1 MARTVLHG
9 TTIIEER
16 TAQGKGFRGAFKGYS
31 SGWKRVRAALG
42 LETAKVNLEFGYERK
57 KGTPVSGGERVMA
70 QEQDRWQK
78 RPSMLAALQGKVV
91 NRSTGEIFFSHGTI
105 DYELICFVKHKN
117 IDTARNQIA
126 EAIDE
131 KLDTD
136 RTRGGYAI
144 DTQVISVEVDDGTI
158 DPIGG
163 VIVTVQILYSY
174 TRGDA

>member
-1 MARTVLHG
+1 MSVRENIAANIVTALSAISTPNVKKVTRESFDFDKLSNAQFPAILV
-9 TTIIEER
+9 R
-16 TAQGKGFRGAFKGYS
+16 TAN
-31 SGWKRVRAALG
+31 
-42 LETAKVNLEFGYERK
+42 ETREDA
-57 KGTPVSGGERVMA
+57 SMGGSATSR
-70 QEQDRWQK
+70 
-78 RPSMLAALQGKVV
+78 
-91 NRSTGEIFFSHGTI
+91 HGTI

-131 KLDTD
+131 KLDED
-136 RTRGGYAI
+136 RTRDGHAI

>member
-1 MARTVLHG
+1 MSVRENIASNIVTALSAISTPKVKKVTREPFDFDKLSNAQFPAILV
-9 TTIIEER
+9 R
-16 TAQGKGFRGAFKGYS
+16 TAN
-31 SGWKRVRAALG
+31 
-42 LETAKVNLEFGYERK
+42 ETREDA
-57 KGTPVSGGERVMA
+57 SMGGSATSR
-70 QEQDRWQK
+70 
-78 RPSMLAALQGKVV
+78 
-91 NRSTGEIFFSHGTI
+91 HGTI
-105 DYELICFVKHKN
+105 DYELVCFVKHKN

-131 KLDTD
+131 KLDED
-136 RTRGGYAI
+136 RTRGGHAI

>member
-1 MARTVLHG
+1 MSVRENIAANIVTALTAISTPNVKKATREPFDFNKLSNAQFPAILV
-9 TTIIEER
+9 R
-16 TAQGKGFRGAFKGYS
+16 TANETREDASMGGS
-31 SGWKRVRAALG
+31 STSR
-42 LETAKVNLEFGYERK
+42 
-57 KGTPVSGGERVMA
+57 
-70 QEQDRWQK
+70 
-78 RPSMLAALQGKVV
+78 
-91 NRSTGEIFFSHGTI
+91 HGTI
-105 DYELICFVKHKN
+105 DYELVCFVKHKN

-131 KLDTD
+131 KLDED
-136 RTRGGYAI
+136 RTRGGYAV

>member
-1 MARTVLHG
+1 MSVRENIAANIVTALSAISTPNAKKVTREPFDFDKLSNAQFPAILV
-9 TTIIEER
+9 R
-16 TAQGKGFRGAFKGYS
+16 TAN
-31 SGWKRVRAALG
+31 
-42 LETAKVNLEFGYERK
+42 ETREDA
-57 KGTPVSGGERVMA
+57 SMGGSATSR
-70 QEQDRWQK
+70 
-78 RPSMLAALQGKVV
+78 
-91 NRSTGEIFFSHGTI
+91 HGTI

-131 KLDTD
+131 KLDED
-136 RTRGGYAI
+136 RTRGGHAI

>member
-1 MARTVLHG
+1 MSVRENIAANIVTALQAISTPTVKKVTREPFDFDKLSNAQYPA
-9 TTIIEER
+9 ILVR
-16 TAQGKGFRGAFKGYS
+16 TANETREDASIGGSMS
-31 SGWKRVRAALG
+31 SRQA
-42 LETAKVNLEFGYERK
+42 
-57 KGTPVSGGERVMA
+57 
-70 QEQDRWQK
+70 
-78 RPSMLAALQGKVV
+78 
-91 NRSTGEIFFSHGTI
+91 TI

-117 IDTARNQIA
+117 IDTARNQIV

-131 KLDTD
+131 KLDED

-163 VIVTVQILYSY
+163 VIVTVQILYTY

>member
-1 MARTVLHG
+1 MRVRENIANNLVTALKAI
-9 TTIIEER
+9 TTPKVKKVTREPFDFDKLSNAQFPAILVR
-16 TAQGKGFRGAFKGYS
+16 TAN
-31 SGWKRVRAALG
+31 
-42 LETAKVNLEFGYERK
+42 ETREDA
-57 KGTPVSGGERVMA
+57 SMGGSATSR
-70 QEQDRWQK
+70 
-78 RPSMLAALQGKVV
+78 
-91 NRSTGEIFFSHGTI
+91 HGTI

-131 KLDTD
+131 KLDED
-136 RTRGGYAI
+136 ITRGGHAI
-144 DTQVISVEVDDGTI
+144 DTQVISVEVEDGTI